1 MSAAEVPVNR
11 LHVGQV
17 YVWSLMTAGVA
28 IALVS
33 IYYLPFEKLDVRFL
47 FLCLMVIAS
56 SFIAVPI
63 PRVSG
68 RITVADTF
76 VFLAMLMYGG
86 AAAIVLSALEGIAVT
101 VIISKKPKVF
111 LLNSAILATST
122 FFTSIVLNLFGA
134 PASLVGKSFSARF
147 FYVIVVM
154 GFVQYIANTTLI
166 SIEKATK
173 INESVWNTWR
183 TYYLW
188 TSVTYFAGASAAG
201 IVAILI
207 NRYGFYAVFATAPII
222 LIIWFTYKTYLK
234 NIEASIG

>member
-1 MSAAEVPVNR
+1 MSAAEVNVHR
-11 LHVGQV
+11 VQFGQV
-17 YVWSLMTAGVA
+17 YMWSLVTAGAA
-28 IALVS
+28 IVLAA
-33 IYYLPFEKLDVRFL
+33 IYQLPFNELDARFV

-56 SFIAVPI
+56 SLIAIRI

-134 PASLVGKSFSARF
+134 PASLVGKSFSA
-147 FYVIVVM
+147 
-154 GFVQYIANTTLI
+154 
-166 SIEKATK
+166 
-173 INESVWNTWR
+173 
-183 TYYLW
+183 
-188 TSVTYFAGASAAG
+188 
-201 IVAILI
+201 
-207 NRYGFYAVFATAPII
+207 
-222 LIIWFTYKTYLK
+222 
-234 NIEASIG
+234 